1 MARLAR
7 ATSTGWVD
15 MHNPPGFPVPG
26 GGPPGILWGINVN
39 DTEYRGS
46 ATNRLQ
52 DYGRVPCTRL
62 YYTGMLPNAIS
73 VLETGRAPEKRA
85 QVSFKALPVDILAG
99 TYDATILSYAQSAS
113 AAGFTIFLTYWHE
126 PNGELNTGVF
136 TPTDYKNAHY
146 HVSAL
151 LNASPYANSVI
162 PMPCYSARKTLRGAP
177 LDPTWLPLYSL
188 MGNTR
193 AVLAWDSYGFPG
205 RATIGGVN
213 QTDLTEPYMPMG
225 QIFSLMMQ
233 DTVTAGY
240 NFDGGWGV
248 TEFNTPRRSFDY
260 PNFAGKVQFHTDAIN
275 YLLTQGPIKA
285 NGQPAT
291 PHHIFVWS
299 GDDANWNDLTTGK
312 TGWDPNNIPCALNN
326 TTEAEFVTWRT
337 RFATSI

>member
-225 QIFSLMMQ
+225 Q
-233 DTVTAGY
+233 
-240 NFDGGWGV
+240 
-248 TEFNTPRRSFDY
+248 
-260 PNFAGKVQFHTDAIN
+260 FHTDAIN